1 MEESQVKLDENSK
14 SKTTLK
20 IGEDRKDLY
29 VALALTMYVII
40 KTYITG
46 DYKYIISPINLKKAS
61 ASIGNILNDLIIAY
75 IPLSVLTL
83 TLKGKNYRGREWK
96 ERLLAG
102 SVTTITFVTIFAI
115 TYFANIHFA
124 KKHNSTNQIGR
135 FYSKFF
141 NSCNQ
146 ISI

>member
-1 MEESQVKLDENSK
+1 M
-14 SKTTLK
+14 
-20 IGEDRKDLY
+20 
-29 VALALTMYVII
+29 II

-115 TYFANIHFA
+115 TYFANTHFA